1 MSNPKYDLGHFHQN
15 YKELICED
23 GQEQMLQKHFIGNE
37 DKVRNAFKSR
47 IANLAKY
54 YQELNQ
60 EFNFSG
66 LPKNVLFHKLRVNK
80 AKNNEEKLKK
90 RHYFLKGDFFGGMV
104 SLLKFRIDNIKFFT
118 LGDEA
123 FEEQNSK
130 APKSIVSKMSLF
142 SLNESELFLFYLFR
156 KKNEFYIKKLICN
169 KKINS

>member
-1 MSNPKYDLGHFHQN
+1 MSNPKYDLGHFHQS

-54 YQELNQ
+54 YQELNR

-66 LPKNVLFHKLRVNK
+66 LPKTVLFQKLRVNK

-90 RHYFLKGDFFGGMV
+90 RHYFLKGKYWGFGLV
-104 SLLKFRIDNIKFFT
+104 
-118 LGDEA
+118 
-123 FEEQNSK
+123 
-130 APKSIVSKMSLF
+130 
-142 SLNESELFLFYLFR
+142 
-156 KKNEFYIKKLICN
+156 C
-169 KKINS
+169 